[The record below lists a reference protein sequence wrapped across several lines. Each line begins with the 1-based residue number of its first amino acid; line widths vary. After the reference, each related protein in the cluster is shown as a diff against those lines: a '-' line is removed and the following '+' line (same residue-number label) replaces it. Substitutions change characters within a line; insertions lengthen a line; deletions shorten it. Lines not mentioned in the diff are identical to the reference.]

1 MIIQN
6 LFTQDRFADRVDPRI
21 SRRIDIWKVA
31 DFLEIQSIVG
41 KDRAETLLRTYV
53 LHLGRASVAVR
64 AAAFD
69 ASQMRE
75 TVHDLKS
82 MSGQLGFEA
91 LQCFC
96 DDVLSAGS
104 TAPIGAL
111 IEPLLALIEV
121 STEAAQSFCFQHQAS
136 DLRAEH
142 RQVA

>member
-1 MIIQN
+1 MTIQN
-6 LFTQDRFADRVDPRI
+6 LFTQDRLVRRLDPRV
-21 SRRIDIWKVA
+21 SCRSDIWKVA

-53 LHLGRASVAVR
+53 LHLGLASAVVR

-96 DDVLSAGS
+96 DDVLAAGN
-104 TAPIGAL
+104 TAPIGEL

-121 STEAAQSFCFQHQAS
+121 STEAAQSLCCWPKTG
-136 DLRAEH
+136 DLSADH
-142 RQVA
+142 SQVA